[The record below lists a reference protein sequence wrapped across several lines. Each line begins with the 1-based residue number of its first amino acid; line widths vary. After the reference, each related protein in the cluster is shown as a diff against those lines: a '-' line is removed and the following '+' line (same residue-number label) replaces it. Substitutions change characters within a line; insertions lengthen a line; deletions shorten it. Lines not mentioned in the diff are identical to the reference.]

1 MPCSFSHLTNHARTS
16 SHGGQA
22 RTPLPKMFQRRH
34 LVIAEA
40 GGLVVDVESWI
51 ADQATSNVVDSNP
64 YRVCRFLCT
73 FGGSDTEKIDEP
85 ISSTTVTQS
94 WNMNSSIAQHGRTS

>member
-1 MPCSFSHLTNHARTS
+1 MPAHQVMEAKPGPHCL
-16 SHGGQA
+16 
-22 RTPLPKMFQRRH
+22 KCFQCRH

-40 GGLVVDVESWI
+40 SGLVVDVTSWI
-51 ADQATSNVVDSNP
+51 ADQATSNVVDSNL

-73 FGGSDTEKIDEP
+73 FGGSNTEKIDEP

-94 WNMNSSIAQHGRTS
+94 WNMNPSIVQRGRTS